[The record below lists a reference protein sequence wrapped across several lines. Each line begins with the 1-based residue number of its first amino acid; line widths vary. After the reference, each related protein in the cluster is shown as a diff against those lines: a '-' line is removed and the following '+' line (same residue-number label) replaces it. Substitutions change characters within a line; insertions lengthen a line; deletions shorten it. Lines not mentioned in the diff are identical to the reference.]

1 MEFAFGTA
9 TSVLAIAY
17 PCSLGLATPIA
28 LITGIGIAACHGILI
43 KDEKPLAHVQKVSHH
58 LAIHNS
64 IQK

>member
-1 MEFAFGTA
+1 MELAFRTA

-43 KDEKPLAHVQKVSHH
+43 KDEKPLSHVRKVSQYLRISSWNH
-58 LAIHNS
+58 
-64 IQK
+64 